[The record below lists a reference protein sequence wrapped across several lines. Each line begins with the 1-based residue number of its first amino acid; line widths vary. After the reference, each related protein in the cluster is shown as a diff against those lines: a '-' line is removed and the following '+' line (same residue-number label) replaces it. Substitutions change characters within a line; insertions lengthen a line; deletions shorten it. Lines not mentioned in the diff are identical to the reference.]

1 MKGYEHITSDF
12 KGSHPLDD
20 ERGAGLVEILVTMA
34 IASIAITIF
43 LLAMSM
49 GSFGVNTVRERI
61 TAENLAR
68 TQLEIIK
75 ASSYITGAIPISY
88 TSQYTIAP
96 PQGYHIGVDISYW
109 YSPTDTFTTNWAC
122 DCALE
127 GCGMQCITV
136 TIYHGRPGDDDTEAE
151 PVFTVV
157 DYKINR

>member
-1 MKGYEHITSDF
+1 MKGYKHILSVF
-12 KGSHPLDD
+12 KGSDPLGD
-20 ERGAGLVEILVTMA
+20 ERGTGLVEILVTMA
-34 IASIAITIF
+34 IAAIAITAF
-43 LLAMSM
+43 LLALSM
-49 GSFGVNTVRERI
+49 GNVGVNTVRERV

-96 PQGYHIGVDISYW
+96 PLGYHIGVDISYW
-109 YSPTDTFTTNWAC
+109 YSPTNTFTTNRAC

-127 GCGMQCITV
+127 GCGMQCITI
-136 TIYHGRPGDDDTEAE
+136 TIYHSQRGDDAPQAK

-157 DYKINR
+157 DYKISR